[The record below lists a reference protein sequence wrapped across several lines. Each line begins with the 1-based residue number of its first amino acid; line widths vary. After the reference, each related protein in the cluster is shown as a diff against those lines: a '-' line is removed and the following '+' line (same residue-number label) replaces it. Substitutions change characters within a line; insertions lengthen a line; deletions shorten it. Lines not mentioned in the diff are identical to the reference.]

1 MDSKIERR
9 REAFIA
15 AEVDR
20 AAAEIEKL
28 RRQGQ
33 QICDVAHIE
42 GSMSEAAK
50 LFDRINLKT

>member
-20 AAAEIEKL
+20 AAAEVAKL
-28 RRQGQ
+28 RSQGR
-33 QICDVAHIE
+33 QICDVAYIE
-42 GSMSEAAK
+42 GSMIEAAK